1 MTSKLST
8 AILAGA
14 FIGSALVAGPASA
27 QSATVAPTATPTATV
42 TETAAPTATAT
53 ATETV
58 APTATATATET
69 VAPTATATATTTV
82 APTATATVTPSESAT
97 VAEGF
102 VFTVGDDYKVDL
114 SEVDALKDVD
124 VTKAQLLTLDGQGAP
139 ADEVTVDEGVFT
151 IDNGVVT
158 FTPKDENFV
167 GDVEF
172 FYTVTDNEGTTHTGA
187 VPVTIKADTAK
198 TEESANPVVKTGE
211 DSDLGALLAL
221 GGLGAAAAGGIVA
234 VRARKK

>member
-42 TETAAPTATAT
+42 TETAAPTATVAPTAT

-69 VAPTATATATTTV
+69 VAPSATATATATE
-82 APTATATVTPSESAT
+82 TAAPSESAPA
-97 VAEGF
+97 AEGF
-102 VFTVGDDYKVDL
+102 VFTVGDDYKVGL
-114 SEVDALKDVD
+114 SEIDALKDVD

-151 IDNGVVT
+151 IANGVVT
-158 FTPKDENFV
+158 FTPEDEDFV

-187 VPVTIKADTAK
+187 VPVTIEADTAEA
-198 TEESANPVVKTGE
+198 EESANPVVKTGE

-221 GGLGAAAAGGIVA
+221 GGLGAVAAGGIVA
-234 VRARKK
+234 ARARKK